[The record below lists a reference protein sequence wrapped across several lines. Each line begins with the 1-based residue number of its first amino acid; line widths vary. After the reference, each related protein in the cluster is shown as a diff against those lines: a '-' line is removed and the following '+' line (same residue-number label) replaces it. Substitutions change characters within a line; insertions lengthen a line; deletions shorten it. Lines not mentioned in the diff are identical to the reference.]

1 MWKRNVV
8 AISSGPALGAL
19 FLLMEGIWGPG
30 NLLWGMIFGGWVLFV
45 ISLYSPEIWK
55 VIKRLREVTVVRL
68 KNKGFSIGLQNQT
81 RLVLVREWPW
91 IRLVKPVVAQ
101 AKPIEVKVSLGSA
114 VLNVRKPPF
123 HRKILYRVR
132 GLLGLSPIPPKEQK
146 GS

>member
-8 AISSGPALGAL
+8 AISSGPSFGAL

-68 KNKGFSIGLQNQT
+68 KNKGFSIGFQNRT

-91 IRLVKPVVAQ
+91 IRLAKSIRLE
-101 AKPIEVKVSLGSA
+101 AKPINFSFVVGSA
-114 VLNVRKPPF
+114 TVNVRKPPF
-123 HRKILYRVR
+123 HLKIFYRAR
-132 GLLGLSPIPPKEQK
+132 GLLGLSPIPPKEQQ
-146 GS
+146 S